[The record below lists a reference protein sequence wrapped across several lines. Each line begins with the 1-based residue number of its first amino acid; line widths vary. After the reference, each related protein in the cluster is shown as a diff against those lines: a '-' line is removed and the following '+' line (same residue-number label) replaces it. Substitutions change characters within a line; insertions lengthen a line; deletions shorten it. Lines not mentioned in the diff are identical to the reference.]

1 MDKRPALGK
10 GLSALIPDV
19 PPAAAAPARTPIELD
34 VDRLEPSEFQPRQHI
49 DEAALEELAKSIKA
63 SGVIQP
69 VVVRRVGGDKYQIIA
84 GERRWRAAQRAGL
97 AKVPV
102 VVKDTTGIPPAQLL
116 EWALVENLQRENLNP
131 IEEATAYQRLAS
143 EFQLTHEEIATRVGK
158 DRSSVANT
166 IRLLKLPAEV
176 RADVAAGTLSMGH
189 ARALVSLPNDTT
201 QRSIARDIISRGLSV
216 RETESLV
223 KKALE
228 PAAATAT
235 AATPKTKDAN
245 TRAAEETMHRALGL
259 PVDIVRRVRG
269 GSVVISFKSEEE
281 LQHIYERL
289 TDDRVPGHE

>member
-19 PPAAAAPARTPIELD
+19 PPAAAAPARAPLELD

-49 DEAALEELAKSIKA
+49 DEAALEELARSIKA

-176 RADVAAGTLSMGH
+176 RADVAAGTLTMGH
-189 ARALVSLPNDTT
+189 ARALISLPSDTT
-201 QRSIARDIISRGLSV
+201 QRSIARDVISRGLSV

-228 PAAATAT
+228 PGAAA
-235 AATPKTKDAN
+235 AAPAAKTKDAN

-259 PVDIVRRVRG
+259 AVEIVRRVRG